1 MLVDGIRTTT
11 IGKKKYQIHL
21 LPARKG
27 MDHAMKLSQVVIPA
41 LGGSFDAQNEFK
53 DYGFTQLSLVV
64 VEQMNQINIMDLVDE
79 MFEGASVDGE
89 ELDIDKHFRAEY
101 GDLIEL
107 ITFAMKENFGSFFK
121 VRGLTAHLS
130 QLKDQM
136 FPQETTPEESSEK

>member
-1 MLVDGIRTTT
+1 MLDSIRKTK
-11 IGKKKYQIHL
+11 IGKNEYQIHL

-27 MDHAMKLSQVVIPA
+27 MEHAMKLAQVIIPA
-41 LGGSFDAQNEFK
+41 LGGSFDAQDEFK

-64 VEQMNQINIMDLVDE
+64 VEQMNQIDIMDLVDE
-79 MFEGASVDGE
+79 MFQGASINGQ
-89 ELDIDKHFRAEY
+89 ELDIDKHFRANY

-130 QLKDQM
+130 RLKEQM
-136 FPQETTPEESSEK
+136 FPKESTPEESSE